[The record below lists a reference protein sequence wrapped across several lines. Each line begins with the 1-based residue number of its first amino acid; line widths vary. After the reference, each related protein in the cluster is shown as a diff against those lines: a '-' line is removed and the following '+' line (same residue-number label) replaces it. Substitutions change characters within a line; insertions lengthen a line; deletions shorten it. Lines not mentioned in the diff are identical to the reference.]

1 MGVQQKGKTFM
12 YLSRRLKNSEGRFSM
27 TAKLS
32 SHLTCSYTLTQS
44 DYKKEMT
51 LKIRLFSRWVNY
63 KLCSVFCEIWLMQ
76 SRRFLNT
83 IAQKQMLSKIHTGLF
98 LKPSKLPILLSCI
111 NSLILNYPISQDF
124 SEIL

>member
-1 MGVQQKGKTFM
+1 
-12 YLSRRLKNSEGRFSM
+12 M

-83 IAQKQMLSKIHTGLF
+83 IAQKQMLSKIRTGLF

-111 NSLILNYPISQDF
+111 KSLILNYPISQDF

>member
-1 MGVQQKGKTFM
+1 
-12 YLSRRLKNSEGRFSM
+12 M

-111 NSLILNYPISQDF
+111 KSLILNYPISQDF